1 MAAPKLKVES
11 YDGEGLKRAV
21 ESGSWFVAIKNWKP
35 ANDIDGFDMLER
47 HLETDEVFVLLDGAC
62 TLLVDGSAADDASD
76 IGCVAMEPMKVYCI
90 PKGVWHNT
98 ITSRDAKLILMENSD
113 TSMANSEI
121 RTLNVDE
128 RAALKTR
135 IAA

>member
-1 MAAPKLKVES
+1 
-11 YDGEGLKRAV
+11 
-21 ESGSWFVAIKNWKP
+21 
-35 ANDIDGFDMLER
+35 
-47 HLETDEVFVLLDGAC
+47 
-62 TLLVDGSAADDASD
+62 
-76 IGCVAMEPMKVYCI
+76 MKVYCI

-98 ITSRDAKLILMENSD
+98 ITSRDAKLILMENRD